1 MGAAPTRD
9 VRGAEL
15 AKERLEDIVW
25 KEGALEVQRTIDNPD
40 TDLKTLLLS
49 SPDSQSQVYANAL
62 HVLEE
67 LKASPSCHR
76 LAAASLIR
84 SCQSIDGSFSDPED
98 SLEDVKSVYA
108 AQLALCEIMAAG
120 TRHPQDCEAFLPGHS
135 AQSKRKVTHSFSNA
149 DPAVKGKLSICLQA
163 LESRP
168 QHWTSYSNNRQNAVV
183 MCHAAR
189 VDIEKDNLIRVHQ
202 SLVNTTS
209 GASSALLRAL
219 AAANK
224 ALLDQKHFATEV
236 EQFQQRLMQDL
247 ETSKANTQSYLHV
260 WMKNIESALQSTI
273 KPFSDKIKK
282 VETKA
287 DEVHETLHSSAAK
300 VDELRSNIG
309 KLIRQAVD
317 DQAELASAYDNTL
330 EAISTAKAQLSND
343 LQSMGDVHLQSMV
356 GALDSMH
363 NQLQA
368 SYELVGVMY
377 SRTNGL
383 DGQLLDLDNRLA
395 GLQSSAVAL
404 QETQAAD
411 AEAQLRLSNQVQV
424 DLQVA
429 SGLIAEITASAAS
442 LQASLQNTS
451 SQVAHIVALG
461 GITGRLEVLGWGL
474 LAVFVLCMVNAKYAR
489 YFAATIGA
497 LGLFSI
503 CGLPNMPS
511 LHVFG
516 YTVPPEPLYFGLFC
530 CCAFIT
536 IMMLF
541 RSSSRSQQLAVST
554 LYQVTGRGKTS
565 HEQPHHSCKV

>member
-1 MGAAPTRD
+1 MIPHLFLLLLFAQLSFGFRFPY
-9 VRGAEL
+9 L
-15 AKERLEDIVW
+15 AIGDQ
-25 KEGALEVQRTIDNPD
+25 GALEVQRTIDNPD

-49 SPDSQSQVYANAL
+49 SPDSQSQVYTNAL

-76 LAAASLIR
+76 LSAASLIR

-120 TRHPQDCEAFLPGHS
+120 SSHPQDCEAFWPGHS
-135 AQSKRKVTHSFSNA
+135 AQSKRKVTQSYSNA
-149 DPAVKGKLSICLQA
+149 DPAVKGKLSLCLQA
-163 LESRP
+163 LEARP

-183 MCHAAR
+183 MCQAAR
-189 VDIEKDNLIRVHQ
+189 IDIEK
-202 SLVNTTS
+202 VNTTS

-224 ALLDQKHFATEV
+224 ALLDHRQFATEV
-236 EQFQQRLMQDL
+236 EQFQQQLMQDL
-247 ETSKANTQSYLHV
+247 ETSKASTQSYFNV
-260 WMKNIESALQSTI
+260 WLKNIESALHSTI
-273 KPFSDKIKK
+273 KPFSDKMKK
-282 VETKA
+282 IGTKA
-287 DEVHETLHSSAAK
+287 DEVQETLHSSAAQ
-300 VDELRSNIG
+300 VNELRSNIG
-309 KLIRQAVD
+309 KLIQQAVD

-356 GALDSMH
+356 GALDNMH

-368 SYELVGVMY
+368 SYELVGAMY

-424 DLQVA
+424 DLQMA
-429 SGLIAEITASAAS
+429 RGLIADITASAAS
-442 LQASLQNTS
+442 LQASLQDTS

-461 GITGRLEVLGWGL
+461 GITDKLEVLGWGL
-474 LAVFVLCMVNAKYAR
+474 LAFFVLYLVNEKYAR
-489 YFAATIGA
+489 YAAIA
-497 LGLFSI
+497 LG
-503 CGLPNMPS
+503 MPS
-511 LHVFG
+511 
-516 YTVPPEPLYFGLFC
+516 C
-530 CCAFIT
+530 SA
-536 IMMLF
+536 
-541 RSSSRSQQLAVST
+541 SS
-554 LYQVTGRGKTS
+554 
-565 HEQPHHSCKV
+565 